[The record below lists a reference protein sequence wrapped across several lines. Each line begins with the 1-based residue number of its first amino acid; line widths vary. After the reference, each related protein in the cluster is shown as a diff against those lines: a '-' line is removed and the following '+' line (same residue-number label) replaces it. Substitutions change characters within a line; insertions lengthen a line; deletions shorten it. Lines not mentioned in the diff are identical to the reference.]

1 MNLLMDVVNE
11 NRITLVCAGHD
22 PALAKFFNVV
32 EDFSNINKL
41 VNEK

>member
-1 MNLLMDVVNE
+1 MKIILL
-11 NRITLVCAGHD
+11 LVCVGHD

-41 VNEK
+41 VIEK

>member
-1 MNLLMDVVNE
+1 MQLLMDVVNE
-11 NRITLVCAGHD
+11 NHITLVCVGHD

-41 VNEK
+41 VIEK